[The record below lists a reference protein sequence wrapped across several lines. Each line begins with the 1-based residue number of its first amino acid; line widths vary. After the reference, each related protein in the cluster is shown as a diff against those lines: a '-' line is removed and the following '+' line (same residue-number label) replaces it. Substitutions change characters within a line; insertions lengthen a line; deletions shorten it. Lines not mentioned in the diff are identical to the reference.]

1 VRDSANPSIGQ
12 PWLDHGSLGK
22 LSGAFGRRAVRRKA
36 RRIPSL
42 TAAVRKVVA
51 AVVRHKGSPNKVVA
65 AFLHLIE
72 HTLRNHLVSIY
83 SKLGIHCRVDLVL
96 YGMEHKLVSLPS

>member
-1 VRDSANPSIGQ
+1 MARSASFPAPSVAGQ
-12 PWLDHGSLGK
+12 W
-22 LSGAFGRRAVRRKA
+22 RRKA

-83 SKLGIHCRVDLVL
+83 SKLGIHRRVDLVL
-96 YGMEHKLVSLPS
+96 YGIGHKLGTLPS